1 MTAQDIAQYITTGLD
16 IYGKYKEIT
25 EYPAYAQEAEALRI
39 QLAQAEAEAAK
50 AKATQLKN
58 ILIYGG
64 IGVAALVT
72 VILVLRK
79 RKK

>member
-1 MTAQDIAQYITTGLD
+1 MTIQDIAQHITTGLD

-39 QLAQAEAEAAK
+39 QLAQAEVEAAR
-50 AKATQLKN
+50 AKQAQLKN

-64 IGVAALVT
+64 IGVAALIT
-72 VILVLRK
+72 IILVLRK
-79 RKK
+79 KK